1 METQSLGGAK
11 YFLTFLDDY
20 SKKVFVYILNKKT
33 KILSK
38 FKEFKT
44 EVENQSECK
53 LKCIRTDNGLEYVNK
68 PFSDFLIS
76 AGIRHQT
83 TTHYTPE
90 QNGAAERLNR
100 TLVERAKCMILNAG
114 LAKFFWAEAIK
125 TAAYIINRF
134 STRSLS
140 FKTPEEVWSG
150 HKPNVSHMKVFGCEA
165 MVQLPKEK
173 RKKWDP
179 KVQKMIFIGYCEN
192 TKGYSPVRDRET
204 VKRNYAALELS
215 EKENKTLDIQC
226 KNNEENRKETY
237 NSDSSYNTTK
247 NNSDSDE
254 YLLDVKIDTPSPS
267 NITLRP
273 RNKNKEQTYL
283 CYDECVV
290 PEQVPDTYKEAISC
304 ENAKKWKK
312 SIEEKLEAHRRNGTW
327 ILVNKPENTNIIGSK
342 WIFRVKDQPTGPRFE
357 SRLCGKGYA
366 QAKGIDYKE
375 TFSPTVR
382 VPVDPHSRLEKSV
395 QLPDKNLPY
404 REAVGS
410 LMHVAILSRP
420 YIMFAVNLVS
430 RFLNC
435 YDESHWTAVK
445 KILKYLK
452 DTINY
457 GLCYITSSKSS
468 ELIGFSDADYAND
481 VTTRRSTTG
490 YIFIK
495 NGAAVTWSSQRQHTV
510 ALSIT
515 EAEFMAACAATKEV
529 IWIKQ
534 LLCDLAR
541 KKKKRKSLHA
551 AMISPRESR
560 HRRKWRARRP
570 VLSRN

>member
-1 METQSLGGAK
+1 MELQ
-11 YFLTFLDDY
+11 
-20 SKKVFVYILNKKT
+20 
-33 KILSK
+33 
-38 FKEFKT
+38 
-44 EVENQSECK
+44 
-53 LKCIRTDNGLEYVNK
+53 
-68 PFSDFLIS
+68 
-76 AGIRHQT
+76 
-83 TTHYTPE
+83 
-90 QNGAAERLNR
+90 
-100 TLVERAKCMILNAG
+100 
-114 LAKFFWAEAIK
+114 
-125 TAAYIINRF
+125 
-134 STRSLS
+134 RSLS

-165 MVQLPKEK
+165 MVHLPKENAKVGSKSTEDDLYWLLREHK
-173 RKKWDP
+173 R
-179 KVQKMIFIGYCEN
+179 
-192 TKGYSPVRDRET
+192 
-204 VKRNYAALELS
+204 
-215 EKENKTLDIQC
+215 IQS
-226 KNNEENRKETY
+226 NEENREETY

-254 YLLDVKIDTPSPS
+254 YLPDVKIDTPSPS

-304 ENAKKWKK
+304 ENAEKWKK
-312 SIEEKLEAHRRNGTW
+312 SIEEELEAHRRNGTW

-342 WIFRVKDQPTGPRFE
+342 WVFRVKDQPTGPRFK
-357 SRLCGKGYA
+357 SRLCAKGYA

-375 TFSPTVR
+375 TFSPSQLLNKFNMENANSNS

-410 LMHVAILSRP
+410 LMHVAIVSRP
-420 YIMFAVNLVS
+420 DIMFAVNLVS

-452 DTINY
+452 DTVNY

-510 ALSIT
+510 ALSTT

-534 LLCDLAR
+534 LLCDLGLEDNDLGNR
-541 KKKKRKSLHA
+541 VRFCRFLLHA
-551 AMISPRESR
+551 DVEDPDFLKSILWTDESKFTKEGILNLHNLHHWSAKNENPRG
-560 HRRKWRARRP
+560 KKI
-570 VLSRN
+570 

>member
-20 SKKVFVYILNKKT
+20 SKKVFVYILNNKT
-33 KILSK
+33 EVLSK

-83 TTHYTPE
+83 TTPYTPE
-90 QNGAAERLNR
+90 QNGAAE
-100 TLVERAKCMILNAG
+100 
-114 LAKFFWAEAIK
+114 
-125 TAAYIINRF
+125 
-134 STRSLS
+134 
-140 FKTPEEVWSG
+140 
-150 HKPNVSHMKVFGCEA
+150 
-165 MVQLPKEK
+165 
-173 RKKWDP
+173 
-179 KVQKMIFIGYCEN
+179 
-192 TKGYSPVRDRET
+192 
-204 VKRNYAALELS
+204 
-215 EKENKTLDIQC
+215 
-226 KNNEENRKETY
+226 
-237 NSDSSYNTTK
+237 
-247 NNSDSDE
+247 
-254 YLLDVKIDTPSPS
+254 
-267 NITLRP
+267 

-304 ENAKKWKK
+304 ENAEKWKSLLK
-312 SIEEKLEAHRRNGTW
+312 RNLKPIEEMSQRSANGST
-327 ILVNKPENTNIIGSK
+327 LQVQT
-342 WIFRVKDQPTGPRFE
+342 
-357 SRLCGKGYA
+357 LCKGLCPS
-366 QAKGIDYKE
+366 KGIDYKE
-375 TFSPTVR
+375 TFSPTVS

-410 LMHVAILSRP
+410 LMHVAIVSRP
-420 YIMFAVNLVS
+420 DVMFAVNLVS

-452 DTINY
+452 DTVNY

-510 ALSIT
+510 ALSTT
-515 EAEFMAACAATKEV
+515 EAELQPA
-529 IWIKQ
+529 
-534 LLCDLAR
+534 LPP
-541 KKKKRKSLHA
+541 KKLFGS
-551 AMISPRESR
+551 SNCYVT
-560 HRRKWRARRP
+560 W
-570 VLSRN
+570 VN